1 MQPPEG
7 SDHQAAATTVCPA
20 AKALTGS
27 TQDEAKVYHLDENL
41 VRMPPHMLPLRP
53 GLLAQLCAS
62 LLQANREAGHATDRC
77 IHASLRCFLMG
88 GPTCDVP
95 LLRQG
100 LGYNVADCAI
110 VSGPPNAYTVY
121 RPDLL
126 VTVCKTV
133 ACIQVNLEAIIEGKP
148 YELLYA
154 RVPDPEEGRPKPAF
168 LAASH
173 LEYRCQLDTP
183 KVKALLRESRHMAHG
198 AYSTHTQ
205 VEYWKRGRKVIL
217 PGHPQPARP
226 VRGRDRRHGHLPPGL
241 LARRAARQQLPP
253 RDRQALRP
261 VSQVLSPAATQPQA
275 VAGHGL
281 SAPCYRRRVVLVVVA
296 VTRRDVNRLCYHC
309 WFVCLCR
316 K

>member
-217 PGHPQPARP
+217 PDNPATRSPHGLYEAEIEGMAICLPGFSPAEPLANSFRRETVKLYALLAKYYPQPQHSRKPWLAM
-226 VRGRDRRHGHLPPGL
+226 GYQPP
-241 LARRAARQQLPP
+241 
-253 RDRQALRP
+253 
-261 VSQVLSPAATQPQA
+261 AT
-275 VAGHGL
+275 
-281 SAPCYRRRVVLVVVA
+281 
-296 VTRRDVNRLCYHC
+296 DDE
-309 WFVCLCR
+309 
-316 K
+316 